1 MVGVEGEGADRFNS
15 HDDARS
21 QPRRFPRFA
30 VVFVINERRGHH
42 GRDKRNR
49 RDDDDGSAK
58 ERDPLLPRDTP
69 LLLRAAQNS
78 CDRSARARGLG
89 RRLVALPRTFFFR

>member
-21 QPRRFPRFA
+21 QLRRFPRFA
-30 VVFVINERRGHH
+30 VVFVINERRGH
-42 GRDKRNR
+42 GGDKRNR
-49 RDDDDGSAK
+49 RDDDDGSK
-58 ERDPLLPRDTP
+58 ERDPLRYSASA
-69 LLLRAAQNS
+69 RAQNS